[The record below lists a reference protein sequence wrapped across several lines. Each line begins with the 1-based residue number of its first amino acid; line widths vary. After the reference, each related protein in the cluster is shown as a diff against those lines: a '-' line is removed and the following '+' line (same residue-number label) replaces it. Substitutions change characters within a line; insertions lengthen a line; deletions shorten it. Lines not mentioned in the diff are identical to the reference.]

1 MGNFARSLRLA
12 LRYRWTVI
20 ASVVCS
26 LIVAALWG
34 ANIGTLYPLV
44 EIVGNTQSLGQWVDK
59 GIKSSQGT
67 IDAEAETAK
76 RLQAEIDRAPDD

>member
-12 LRYRWTVI
+12 LRYHWTVA

-34 ANIGTLYPLV
+34 ANIGTLYGQQPSSPVTLEV
-44 EIVGNTQSLGQWVDK
+44 MLDGRQLAPGSYSLRVRKQASDE
-59 GIKSSQGT
+59 
-67 IDAEAETAK
+67 EALEFRFAK
-76 RLQAEIDRAPDD
+76 